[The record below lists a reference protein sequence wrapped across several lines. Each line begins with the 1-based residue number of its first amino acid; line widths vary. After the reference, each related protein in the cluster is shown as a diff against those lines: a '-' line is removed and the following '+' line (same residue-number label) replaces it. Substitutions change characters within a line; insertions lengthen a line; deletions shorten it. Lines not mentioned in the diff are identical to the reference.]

1 MRPSTTRKRKGAALV
16 EFAMVFPLFILLAV
30 AAIDVG
36 RAIMVKHKLVE
47 AARAGC
53 RLYILKDEPS
63 EEDVTDIVDRVM
75 AGADLQGHTVTMD
88 PSSSND
94 IERLQPVTVS
104 VSTAIILLIAVISTT
119 VPVVVCAQRVTE
131 LPEPAG
137 RTGEG
142 YFRSSL
148 RMRDISLIDLSI
160 NKIASCA
167 PWGDETLI
175 SAKDLKL
182 DSLGVPLA
190 KASAAVFV
198 KEIPTV

>member
-75 AGADLQGHTVTMD
+75 AGSNLQGHTVTMD
-88 PSSSND
+88 PNSSND

-104 VSTAIILLIAVISTT
+104 VSIPYAEVSWLRGSGFLSNST
-119 VPVVVCAQRVTE
+119 
-131 LPEPAG
+131 L
-137 RTGEG
+137 TGACI
-142 YFRSSL
+142 
-148 RMRDISLIDLSI
+148 M
-160 NKIASCA
+160 
-167 PWGDETLI
+167 PGD
-175 SAKDLKL
+175 SGN
-182 DSLGVPLA
+182 SN
-190 KASAAVFV
+190 
-198 KEIPTV
+198 

>member
-16 EFAMVFPLFILLAV
+16 EFALVLPLFVLLAV

-75 AGADLQGHTVTMD
+75 AGANLQGHTVTMD
-88 PSSSND
+88 PNNSND

-104 VSTAIILLIAVISTT
+104 VSIPYAEVSWLRGSGFLSNGTL
-119 VPVVVCAQRVTE
+119 
-131 LPEPAG
+131 
-137 RTGEG
+137 TGACI
-142 YFRSSL
+142 
-148 RMRDISLIDLSI
+148 M
-160 NKIASCA
+160 
-167 PWGDETLI
+167 PGD
-175 SAKDLKL
+175 SGDKN
-182 DSLGVPLA
+182 
-190 KASAAVFV
+190 
-198 KEIPTV
+198 